1 MEIDDT
7 VVQMVKE
14 LARIPASIKSWR
26 GPVTELLNDHRIFNS
41 NSNVA
46 LSWKPIIKTL
56 FDIDKTA
63 FPELLGKVA
72 TAPSANIFTNRE
84 YEMLQR
90 SLNIR
95 RLSYVLF
102 TGDKNHFLTQLPTIQ
117 EKLVDILKN
126 VSAPIVQSEVYLC
139 IRVLLCR
146 LSPHNLT
153 SFWPVILTELV
164 SLSVHYLRTHLDAPD
179 TSIACSSKSW
189 HRCRRTDR
197 RICSLS
203 LLPANV

>member
-1 MEIDDT
+1 MQIT
-7 VVQMVKE
+7 KE
-14 LARIPASIKSWR
+14 LARIPAALRAWR
-26 GPVTELLNDHRIFNS
+26 GPVTDLLNDNRFFNC
-41 NSNVA
+41 NPETA
-46 LSWKPIIKTL
+46 LQWKPIIRAL
-56 FDIDKTA
+56 FDTDKSA

-84 YEMLQR
+84 HEMLMR
-90 SLNIR
+90 GLNLR

-126 VSAPIVQSEVYLC
+126 VSSPVVQSEVYLC

-164 SLSVHYLRTHLDAPD
+164 GHKYNCSDQALTIN
-179 TSIACSSKSW
+179 SIESSSKY
-189 HRCRRTDR
+189 
-197 RICSLS
+197 
-203 LLPANV
+203 